1 MREQSTAQVP
11 SVAEHLME
19 GSVAQKMGYSPDEA
33 AMLAGMCR
41 SNIFKAMKSGSLPAR
56 KLGRRTII
64 LHDDLQNFMES
75 LPVREA
81 V

>member
-1 MREQSTAQVP
+1 
-11 SVAEHLME
+11 
-19 GSVAQKMGYSPDEA
+19 MGYSPDEA